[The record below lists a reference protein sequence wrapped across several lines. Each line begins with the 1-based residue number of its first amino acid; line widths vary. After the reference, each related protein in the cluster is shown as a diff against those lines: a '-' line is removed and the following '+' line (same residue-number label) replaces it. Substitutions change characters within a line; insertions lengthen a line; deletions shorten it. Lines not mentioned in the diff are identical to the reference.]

1 MKKVLDE
8 IIQRLEEMDKRLDV
22 IESLA
27 ERIINYMQINETI
40 FDANTMAFMEEEI
53 ENFIDFILH
62 WNNEYRKDD
71 D

>member
-22 IESLA
+22 IESLV
-27 ERIINYMQINETI
+27 ERVVSYMQINETI
-40 FDANTMAFMEEEI
+40 FDVNSIEFMEEEI
-53 ENFIDFILH
+53 ENFINFILH